1 MDFPVCTSLEEMRAL
16 QRYFNQIKT
25 STVQVSDLTDHLNMR
40 LFIIISKELLRNT
53 GCHLKCSSRQ
63 FKIMKTTQTDML
75 WINDWVSEV
84 TTSYKKK
91 DFYRNNFKLLN
102 INSGISRY
110 LFSNSGK
117 KEGVLHV

>member
-25 STVQVSDLTDHLNMR
+25 SAVQVSDLTDHYNMR
-40 LFIIISKELLRNT
+40 LFIIISKELLRKT

-84 TTSYKKK
+84 KTSYKKEEI
-91 DFYRNNFKLLN
+91 FIEIILN
-102 INSGISRY
+102 C
-110 LFSNSGK
+110 
-117 KEGVLHV
+117 